1 LSIDNE
7 LAVMEKYNISPNE
20 LFLLKT
26 ILLALEE
33 GEKKYLGEFLKITKN
48 LKESFRNILVSL
60 QEKGIIL
67 KSYKIPKEGE
77 QLKIEDI
84 ELNKNVV
91 KTMFKAS
98 FDMGK
103 ELFDSYPTTTVVNG
117 CVYKL
122 RRVSKKYD
130 SLEDAFKAYG
140 KYIRWNQET
149 HKQVIELIKWG
160 IENGYSFTTLDSFI
174 VDMDWLN
181 IAAIKNGELSNVN
194 VETTR
199 MI

>member
-1 LSIDNE
+1 
-7 LAVMEKYNISPNE
+7 MEQYKLSPNE
-20 LFLLKT
+20 LFLLRT
-26 ILLALEE
+26 ILLAQEE
-33 GEKKYLGEFLKITKN
+33 DCKKYLGKFLQITRN
-48 LKESFRNILVSL
+48 LKESFRDIMLSL
-60 QEKGIIL
+60 QEKGVIL

-84 ELNKNVV
+84 QLNKNVV
-91 KTMFKAS
+91 KTIYKGS
-98 FDMGK
+98 FEMGK

-122 RRVSKKYD
+122 RRISKKFD
-130 SLEDAFKAYG
+130 SLEDAFRTYG
-140 KYIRWNQET
+140 KYIRWNQDT
-149 HKQVIELIKWG
+149 HERVIELIKWG

-181 IAAIKNGELSNVN
+181 IEAIKNGELSNVN
-194 VETTR
+194 VEITR